1 MSMIMAMMSVFN
13 CLTSSGLFVD
23 FELMD
28 LWAVWH
34 FKGIVGNVG
43 TARDEMHVFGGH
55 DGNTV

>member
-1 MSMIMAMMSVFN
+1 MIMAMVSVFN
-13 CLTSSGLFVD
+13 CLTRSGLFVD

-34 FKGIVGNVG
+34 FEGIVGIVG